1 MPGRK
6 VCGRSRGG
14 GAARRGVES
23 ANFQFEGIVGSSQGL
38 RLAPHLSAGPA
49 ATLSPGCRILGD
61 RRCLNPGGCGH
72 HGEYRL
78 CTLVELAG
86 AVRAPGDTC
95 GSRAGRAAGRGR
107 ASSLT
112 PGTLESHAQVTRLL
126 RTVQVSP
133 VCEFHGHQAP
143 PLHSFQS
150 PLLIAWSEPG
160 AGDVAGD

>member
-1 MPGRK
+1 M
-6 VCGRSRGG
+6 
-14 GAARRGVES
+14 ES
-23 ANFQFEGIVGSSQGL
+23 ANFQFEGIVGSSHGL
-38 RLAPHLSAGPA
+38 RLAPHLSAGVA
-49 ATLSPGCRILGD
+49 ATLSPGCRILGH
-61 RRCLNPGGCGH
+61 RSCRNPGGCGH

-78 CTLVELAG
+78 CILVELAG

-95 GSRAGRAAGRGR
+95 GSRAGRAAGRGH

-112 PGTLESHAQVTRLL
+112 PGTLESHPQVARLL

-133 VCEFHGHQAP
+133 VCEFHGHRTP

-150 PLLIAWSEPG
+150 LLLMAWSEPG